1 VEAADVKAGI
11 EEAKAEET
19 KTVVRRPPPPK
30 KPKKS
35 TKHRRPVMSKVS
47 SGKKVGTA
55 VSVAVMDQ
63 IRRLRAKLELSSG
76 KRTTISDAVGY
87 AVAKALK

>member
-1 VEAADVKAGI
+1 MEAADVKAGI

-19 KTVVRRPPPPK
+19 KTAVRRPPPPK

-47 SGKKVGTA
+47 SKKVGTA

>member
-1 VEAADVKAGI
+1 MEAADVKAGI
-11 EEAKAEET
+11 EEAKAEEIGT
-19 KTVVRRPPPPK
+19 KRPPPALK
-30 KPKKS
+30 KSKKS
-35 TKHRRPVMSKVS
+35 TKHRRPTVAKVTS
-47 SGKKVGTA
+47 KKVGTA

-63 IRRLRAKLELSSG
+63 IRKLRAKLELSSG